1 VKEAY
6 YKIGTLMKS
15 FGIDGKIKCT
25 IDAHA
30 KQDFINAEHIFLFV
44 RGQYLPYFIEEIEE
58 MGDFLVKIE
67 DVNNKED
74 AGLIANK
81 DIFLHESQIHHF
93 DPKESIPKDELIGLK
108 IFDKDIFRAEV
119 VDLLENTEQTTL
131 IVKTLNGRDGYI
143 PFSEDLILEYKP
155 DEGELY
161 LDLPDGLW
169 ELYT

>member
-1 VKEAY
+1 MKEAY
-6 YKIGTLMKS
+6 HKIGTLMKS

-30 KQDFINAEHIFLFV
+30 EQDFLDAEHVFLYV

-67 DVNNKED
+67 DIDNKED
-74 AGLIANK
+74 TSQIANK

-93 DPKESIPKDELIGLK
+93 DPKESIDKDELIGLK
-108 IFDKDIFRAEV
+108 IFDKDILKAEV
-119 VDLLENTEQTTL
+119 VDLIENKEQTTL
-131 IVKTLNGRDGYI
+131 VVKTLNGIVAYI
-143 PFSEDLILEYKP
+143 PFSEDLVLEYKP

-161 LDLPDGLW
+161 LNLPDGLW